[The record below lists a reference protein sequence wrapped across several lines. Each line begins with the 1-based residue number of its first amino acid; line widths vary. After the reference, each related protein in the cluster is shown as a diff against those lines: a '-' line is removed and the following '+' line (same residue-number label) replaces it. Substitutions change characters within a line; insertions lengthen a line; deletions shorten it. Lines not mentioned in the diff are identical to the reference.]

1 MQLAV
6 SLNGFTFES
15 VADRLGSW
23 GTKQSLVV
31 LGHGRYGVG
40 HEWNVQ
46 AWKSMPFLYQV
57 SGPSR
62 SQYWRQT
69 IPRLFVGSFLPRSPG
84 S

>member
-31 LGHGRYGVG
+31 LGHGRYGV
-40 HEWNVQ
+40 ETD
-46 AWKSMPFLYQV
+46 
-57 SGPSR
+57 R
-62 SQYWRQT
+62 SQTLCGLISAQEPWQLKVWTLLLCPFYPTWLSQ
-69 IPRLFVGSFLPRSPG
+69 PFVF
-84 S
+84 